1 MPTPFLLPILI
12 LASVILNTLGQSLL
26 KLGAGQN
33 PFNLYLF
40 SGLAAYGISTVFY
53 VTVLGKLNVSVVY
66 PVVIGL
72 TILSTTFAGM
82 LLLKEQVSAL
92 HWFGIGLMISGISA
106 IAVGKIIS
114 I

>member
-1 MPTPFLLPILI
+1 MVNPFLLPILV

-40 SGLAAYGISTVFY
+40 SGLVAYGVSTIFY
-53 VTVLGKLNVSVVY
+53 VAVLGKLNVSVVY

-72 TILSTTFAGM
+72 TILSTTFAGAF
-82 LLLKEQVSAL
+82 LLQEQISVL
-92 HWFGIGLMISGISA
+92 HWFGIGLMLSGISA

-114 I
+114 A